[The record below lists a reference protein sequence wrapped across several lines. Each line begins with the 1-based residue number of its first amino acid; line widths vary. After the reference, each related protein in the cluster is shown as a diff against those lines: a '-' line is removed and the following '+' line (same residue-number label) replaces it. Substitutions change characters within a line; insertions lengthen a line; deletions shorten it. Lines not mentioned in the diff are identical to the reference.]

1 MIPCPGRTFRK
12 SIVEESRIAAKPGPV
27 REAYAAEKIYA
38 GKARDEPVFFLQ
50 KEEILGIIGSDAN
63 GRLAE
68 RSIAAVLKCNRFRG
82 VYSPPIST
90 KREHRSPK
98 SSAET
103 PDFRQKAVN
112 FGHYAKPRERLA
124 ISTKAP
130 PICGNSQ
137 IFLQIVSGGKFA
149 GKTQYFQW
157 KVGREDE
164 GARLE
169 NVKRQKRSGVRIPYL
184 PPIPGA
190 GIEICPPFTFAYLS
204 SARRAFPCI
213 RDNRGIRRNR

>member
-1 MIPCPGRTFRK
+1 M
-12 SIVEESRIAAKPGPV
+12 
-27 REAYAAEKIYA
+27 
-38 GKARDEPVFFLQ
+38 
-50 KEEILGIIGSDAN
+50 
-63 GRLAE
+63 AE

-184 PPIPGA
+184 PPSATRLNSRPDELFFCSEFSA
-190 GIEICPPFTFAYLS
+190 IEAIISLLS
-204 SARRAFPCI
+204 IFIFSSQPVL
-213 RDNRGIRRNR
+213 